1 MRVLIPLAAL
11 AALLTSVGVA
21 SAVCPGREVLL
32 EDTFD
37 ALKPTWGEAGDALKV
52 DGGQLIVAPAS
63 GTYSFLASTSGLYD
77 DLDMCVTVTTIK
89 SVDPTAAVAGI
100 IFWYDDANNFYSLQV
115 APNGKASVWRRQ
127 RGKWLAQ
134 VKWQDAGV
142 NSGDGI
148 SNELRV
154 TTVGGDA
161 TVYVNGAR
169 FATLAGSPPDKGQ
182 QVGLLAFSP
191 EQGTASF
198 AFDDF
203 RVTKP

>member
-1 MRVLIPLAAL
+1 MRALIPLAAL
-11 AALLTSVGVA
+11 AALVTSVCAA
-21 SAVCPGREVLL
+21 SAVCPGRDVLL
-32 EDTFD
+32 EDKFD
-37 ALKPTWGEAGDALKV
+37 ALKPTWGVESDALKV
-52 DGGQLIVAPAS
+52 EGGQLLVAPPS
-63 GTYSFLASTSGLYD
+63 GTYAFLASTSGLYD

-89 SVDPTAAVAGI
+89 GVDPTTAVAGI
-100 IFWYDDANNFYSLQV
+100 IFWYSDANNFYSLQV

-134 VKWQDAGV
+134 VDWQSGGV

-169 FATLAGSPPDKGQ
+169 FASVAGTPPDKGQ

-191 EQGTASF
+191 EQGTARF
-198 AFDDF
+198 AFDDL